1 MTITKHK
8 CESCD
13 KESPADRPEPGWIS
27 FDATGQKLVIRS
39 GDHLIEMESMTK
51 WHKESCTEYAKYRL
65 DFCSKECLLKFLKI

>member
-13 KESPADRPEPGWIS
+13 KESPEAVPDLGWIS

-39 GDHLIEMESMTK
+39 GEHAVEQLAQTK
-51 WHKESCTEYAKYRL
+51 YNDAYAEYTKFRL
-65 DFCSKECLLKFLKI
+65 DFCSKDCLLKFLKI